1 MALAKN
7 KIDCISFR
15 KISRK
20 KQNFLFYFVHNI
32 MGRVR
37 MTTSEKIYYII
48 RIDGYNFVDATVAQV
63 CISAD
68 ILIKKLESGSKGE
81 DRSSIH
87 SINSI
92 VKNSKR
98 KIYLSSSLSLSFLSS
113 QPIPSPSTKDNPN
126 EIADTLKTD
135 PIFLRFI
142 KRRKKRS
149 PFPFFLFLK

>member
-1 MALAKN
+1 
-7 KIDCISFR
+7 
-15 KISRK
+15 
-20 KQNFLFYFVHNI
+20 

-98 KIYLSSSLSLSFLSS
+98 KIYLSSSLSLSPFYL
-113 QPIPSPSTKDNPN
+113 PN
-126 EIADTLKTD
+126 QFHPLPQRIILMKLTT
-135 PIFLRFI
+135 R
-142 KRRKKRS
+142 
-149 PFPFFLFLK
+149 